1 MGGCGAR
8 GKRRGGTNYWSE
20 MEMEGGLDGA
30 ATTERVSRVE
40 SKVEVTKD
48 RGRERARRRVN
59 GWWAHD
65 SRRVEGTQRRKKR
78 VDRRRAW
85 LSTGD
90 GDGQVTGDGE
100 TRRRSTAKGEIS
112 QVVWAVFGLEP
123 QSATGTHRDK

>member
-1 MGGCGAR
+1 
-8 GKRRGGTNYWSE
+8 
-20 MEMEGGLDGA
+20 MEGGLDGA